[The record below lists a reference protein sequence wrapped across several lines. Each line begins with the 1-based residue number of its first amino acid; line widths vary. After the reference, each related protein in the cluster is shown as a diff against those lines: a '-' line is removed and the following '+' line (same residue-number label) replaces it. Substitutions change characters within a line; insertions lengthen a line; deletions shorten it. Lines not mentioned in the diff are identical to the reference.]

1 MAKSWKSMA
10 GFGGK
15 SNWKKMAG
23 LTSKDLGLPRVGKR
37 RGGLKLGS
45 GAYFK
50 KLLRDV

>member
-1 MAKSWKSMA
+1 MATWR
-10 GFGGK
+10 
-15 SNWKKMAG
+15 KMAG
-23 LTSKDLGLPRVGKR
+23 LGGKTNWKKIAGISSKDLGLPKIGKR